1 MFDALFLLVSYLTFS
16 SALKMEAV
24 SSFET
29 SVDFSTMSQKVEF
42 FVLCENGK
50 SNDVKYQEH
59 PG

>member
-1 MFDALFLLVSYLTFS
+1 MTYS
-16 SALKMEAV
+16 SSLKIEAV
-24 SSFET
+24 FSFET
-29 SVDFSTMSQKVEF
+29 LADFSAMSLKAEL